1 MDKSLEYR
9 LIGMIM
15 NGLAQTKLLEDEQ
28 IIPVAEIVSK
38 YINNSV
44 VVLPCR
50 VDAELLGDLEALCY
64 WKCVNNP
71 VDYRNTNTDK
81 CEHNE

>member
-15 NGLAQTKLLEDEQ
+15 NGLARTKLLDDEQ
-28 IIPVAEIVSK
+28 IIPVAESISR
-38 YINNSV
+38 YINDSV

-64 WKCVNNP
+64 WKCVNNHI
-71 VDYRNTNTDK
+71 DYPNTDTDRD
-81 CEHNE
+81 EHNE

>member
-15 NGLAQTKLLEDEQ
+15 NGLARTKLLEDEQ
-28 IIPVAEIVSK
+28 IIPVAESISN

-50 VDAELLGDLEALCY
+50 IDAELLGDLEALCY
-64 WKCVNNP
+64 WKCVNNHT
-71 VDYRNTNTDK
+71 DSHSTNIDK
-81 CEHNE
+81 GEHNE